1 MQKLSGRSKHVRTAE
16 AEENVLN
23 LVAEDPSTSSRLIAT
38 QLGISKSTVNRVTRE
53 KQLHPYH
60 LQPVQALLPPDYAA
74 RVHFCEIIR
83 HKRQEDLYFTSR
95 ILFTDE
101 ASFTRSGVTNLHNRH
116 NVWMGIVENMLIGPF
131 RLPIRLNGE
140 NYLYFLQNNLLQL
153 LENVPLELRR
163 NMWFMQDSAPAHFT
177 RAVRNHLHEHYP
189 GKWIGRGADA
199 PIQSPPRSPD
209 LTPCDFFLWGAIADK
224 VYKERIDT
232 EQQLWNRI
240 VTAVRQLQNVD
251 SLRRMQFNFLRRI
264 NLCREVNGDHF
275 EQLMT

>member
-23 LVAEDPSTSSRLIAT
+23 LVAEDSSTSSRLVAT

-53 KQLHPYH
+53 QQLHPYH
-60 LQPVQALLPPDYAA
+60 LQPIQALLPPDYAA

-95 ILFTDE
+95 ILFTDD
-101 ASFTRSGVTNLHNRH
+101 AFTRSGVTNLHNRH
-116 NVWMGIVENMLIGPF
+116 VYADVNPQAIVERHFQHELRINVWMGVVENMLIGPF

-140 NYLYFLQNNLLQL
+140 NYLYFLQNNLPQL
-153 LENVPLELRR
+153 LENDPLELRR
-163 NMWFMQDSAPAHFT
+163 NMWFMQDGAPAHFT

-199 PIQSPPRSPD
+199 PIQWPPRSPY
-209 LTPCDFFLWGAIADK
+209 LAPCDFFL
-224 VYKERIDT
+224 
-232 EQQLWNRI
+232 
-240 VTAVRQLQNVD
+240 
-251 SLRRMQFNFLRRI
+251 
-264 NLCREVNGDHF
+264 
-275 EQLMT
+275 